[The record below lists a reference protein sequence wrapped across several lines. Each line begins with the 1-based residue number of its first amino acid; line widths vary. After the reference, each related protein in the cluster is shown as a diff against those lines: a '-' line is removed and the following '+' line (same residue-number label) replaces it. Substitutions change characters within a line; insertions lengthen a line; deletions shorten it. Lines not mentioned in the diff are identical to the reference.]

1 VWSDGKNYG
10 ISEGVFSPF
19 PVTVNQS
26 GKWSIVEGFELNE
39 KLKEMVKVTNDELL
53 AEKKTALGNCF
64 LFFNYGLWI
73 IGL

>member
-10 ISEGVFSPF
+10 ISEGVFSSF

-53 AEKKTALGNCF
+53 AEKKTALGN
-64 LFFNYGLWI
+64 
-73 IGL
+73 